1 MVEWGGGAAGF
12 VGFEDLLKEWM
23 GKLGTGVA
31 SLRLKLLV
39 SAKLKFQLLLNF
51 LRQDFGWF
59 KFNFFQL

>member
-1 MVEWGGGAAGF
+1 MCGV
-12 VGFEDLLKEWM
+12 EDLLKEWM

-39 SAKLKFQLLLNF
+39 SAKLRFQLLF
-51 LRQDFGWF
+51 SFFRQNFGWF